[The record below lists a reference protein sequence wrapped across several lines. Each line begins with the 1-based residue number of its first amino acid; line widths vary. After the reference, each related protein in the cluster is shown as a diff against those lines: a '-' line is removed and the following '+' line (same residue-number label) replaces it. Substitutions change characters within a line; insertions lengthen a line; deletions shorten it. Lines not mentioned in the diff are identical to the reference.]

1 MDGLGIEL
9 PFVFHQPSVS
19 HPGHMMLRVSGRAIL
34 DNWRASPVVSV
45 CSMYSK
51 HFRTSGRQKF
61 TLVSLL
67 TKHSEVSGG
76 SN

>member
-1 MDGLGIEL
+1 MVEGNPEPRG
-9 PFVFHQPSVS
+9 
-19 HPGHMMLRVSGRAIL
+19 GHTQVAVSGAFSKSGGRL
-34 DNWRASPVVSV
+34 CGSV
-45 CSMYSK
+45 RWLSGWFKVELCTESAN
-51 HFRTSGRQKF
+51 TSGRQKF

>member
-1 MDGLGIEL
+1 MFEGLPAVGFGLGSLLTCKGKI
-9 PFVFHQPSVS
+9 SS
-19 HPGHMMLRVSGRAIL
+19 H
-34 DNWRASPVVSV
+34 
-45 CSMYSK
+45 
-51 HFRTSGRQKF
+51 TSGRKKF

>member
-1 MDGLGIEL
+1 
-9 PFVFHQPSVS
+9 
-19 HPGHMMLRVSGRAIL
+19 MLEKFYFMFLKTIYIYEMRITRYEML
-34 DNWRASPVVSV
+34 DI
-45 CSMYSK
+45 YIYIIY
-51 HFRTSGRQKF
+51 HTSGRQKF

>member
-1 MDGLGIEL
+1 M
-9 PFVFHQPSVS
+9 
-19 HPGHMMLRVSGRAIL
+19 
-34 DNWRASPVVSV
+34 PVVGMLSV
-45 CSMYSK
+45 FDWSEAGFQVKLADFAVMSMS
-51 HFRTSGRQKF
+51 TSGRQKF